1 MPDWGSIAI
10 ATQASS
16 QSIAEQ
22 ILAAASSQG
31 EEAEVFHVSS
41 SSTPVHFEA
50 NQIKAVDSNEASG
63 AALRLI
69 KNGRVGF
76 GSSSDLGNID
86 SLISSAVE
94 TSPFGAEARFQFP
107 GRTEFPDVPVFDPSV
122 ADVSLEEMVALGQ
135 RVIDELRAYSNE
147 VQVEGGVS
155 RSTSTITLINSRG
168 GMSSYPRTG
177 FQIGFEGTVI
187 RGEDM
192 LFTSHGLSSVSPIT
206 DTTEIVEEIIRQLE
220 WAKETAAV
228 ETKSMPVIL
237 MPSAVPSILLSP
249 LLAGLGGK
257 SVLQGTSPLAEK
269 MGEKIVDERFT
280 LIDDSTIPWR
290 PASSPSDDE
299 GVASRRLSL
308 IDKGVVGTFLY
319 DLQTAGLAGTQST
332 GSGER
337 GLGSLPGPSAGVLL
351 VGDGDTSL
359 EDMISGMSEGLIVEE
374 LLGAGQSNVLG
385 GDFNANILLGYKV
398 ENGKVVGRV
407 KNAMLSGN
415 AYKALNNINAIGNNG
430 SWIRG
435 GLYAPAIA
443 LADVSVSA
451 NG

>member
-1 MPDWGSIAI
+1 MLDRGSLAI

-16 QSIAEQ
+16 ESLVER
-22 ILAAASSQG
+22 ILAAAASQG

-50 NQIKAVDSNEASG
+50 NQVKAVDSNESSG

-86 SLISSAVE
+86 SLISSAVD
-94 TSPFGAEARFQFP
+94 TSPFGAEAKFQFP
-107 GRTEFPDVPVFDPSV
+107 AKSDFPDVPVFDSSV
-122 ADVSLEEMVALGQ
+122 NDVSLEEMVALGQ
-135 RVIDELRAYSNE
+135 RVVDELRAYSDE

-155 RSTSTITLINSRG
+155 RSTSTITLRNSRG
-168 GMSSYPRTG
+168 GQFSCPRTG
-177 FQIGFEGTVI
+177 FRIGFEGTVI

-192 LFTSHGLSSVSPIT
+192 LFTSHGLSSVRPIT
-206 DTTEIVEEIIRQLE
+206 DTAEIVEEIIRQLE
-220 WAKETAAV
+220 WAKHTATV

-280 LIDDSTIPWR
+280 LIDDSTLPWI

-299 GVASRRLSL
+299 GVASRRLPL

-351 VGDGDTSL
+351 VGEGDTSL
-359 EDMISGMSEGLIVEE
+359 DDMIAGMSEGLIVEG

-398 ENGKVVGRV
+398 EKGNVVGRV
-407 KNAMLSGN
+407 KNTMLSGN
-415 AYKALNNINAIGNNG
+415 AYKALNNLISVGSNG
-430 SWIRG
+430 CWVRG
-435 GLYAPAIA
+435 GLFAPAIA

>member
-1 MPDWGSIAI
+1 MPHRRGLAI
-10 ATQASS
+10 ATQSS
-16 QSIAEQ
+16 SESIAEQ
-22 ILAAASSQG
+22 ILAAAASQG

-50 NQIKAVDSNEASG
+50 NQVKSIDSNESSG

-86 SLISSAVE
+86 SLVTSAVE
-94 TSPFGAEARFQFP
+94 TSPFGAEAMFQFP
-107 GRTEFPDVPVFDPSV
+107 GKTDFLDVPIFDPASN
-122 ADVSLEEMVALGQ
+122 DVSLEEMVELGQ
-135 RVIDELRAYSNE
+135 RVVDELRAYSDE

-168 GMSSYPRTG
+168 GRFSYNRTG
-177 FQIGFEGTVI
+177 FRIGFEGTVI

-192 LFTSHGLSSVSPIT
+192 LFTSDGRSSVSPIT
-206 DTTEIVEEIIRQLE
+206 DTSEIVASIIRQLE
-220 WAKETAAV
+220 WAKNTATA
-228 ETKSMPVIL
+228 ETKTMPVIL
-237 MPSAVPSILLSP
+237 LGSAVPSILLSP
-249 LLAGLGGK
+249 LLAGLSGK
-257 SVLQGTSPLAEK
+257 SVLQGTSPLAEQ
-269 MGEKIVDERFT
+269 MGEKIVDERFS
-280 LIDDSTIPWR
+280 ISDDSTLPWI

-299 GVASRRLSL
+299 GVASRRLPL
-308 IDKGVVGTFLY
+308 IDSGKVGTFLY

-337 GLGSLPGPSAGVLL
+337 GLGSLPGPSAGVLM
-351 VGDGDTSL
+351 VGEGDTSL
-359 EDMISGMSEGLIVEE
+359 DDMIAGMSEGLIIEG

-398 ENGKVVGRV
+398 ENGVVVGRV
-407 KNAMLSGN
+407 KNTMISGN
-415 AYKALNNINAIGNNG
+415 AYKALNNLIAVGNDG
-430 SWIRG
+430 RWVRG
-435 GLYAPAIA
+435 GLFAPSIA